1 MCVIFSTRL
10 TASFLVH
17 DLYAGTIARDM
28 SKNEGMELTMFVDAD
43 KNNLTFEFLERYD
56 MGMEY
61 IIRK

>member
-1 MCVIFSTRL
+1 MPYTLS
-10 TASFLVH
+10 LVPVVC
-17 DLYAGTIARDM
+17 AGSIARDM

-43 KNNLTFEFLERYD
+43 KNNLTFEFLEHYD

>member
-1 MCVIFSTRL
+1 MC
-10 TASFLVH
+10 
-17 DLYAGTIARDM
+17 LYAGAIIRDM
-28 SKNEGMELTMFVDAD
+28 SKNEGREETKFVDAD

>member
-1 MCVIFSTRL
+1 MCN
-10 TASFLVH
+10 FLNTPYPRFPCA
-17 DLYAGTIARDM
+17 LYAGSIARDM

>member
-1 MCVIFSTRL
+1 MYDFLDKSHSLYMC
-10 TASFLVH
+10 
-17 DLYAGTIARDM
+17 LYAGAILRDM
-28 SKNEGMELTMFVDAD
+28 SKNEGREETKFVDAD

>member
-10 TASFLVH
+10 TRRTLH
-17 DLYAGTIARDM
+17 AGTIARDM